1 LKALPQWISSGILE
15 HVDQFGLEIHT
26 GLNSVAKENIVTE
39 LSTLLDV
46 FRNLYKMGFKL
57 ISSTNN
63 DCVGKSNDLNQRY
76 LNLFEIVFYKE

>member
-1 LKALPQWISSGILE
+1 LE

-26 GLNSVAKENIVTE
+26 GLISIGKENIVTE
-39 LSTLLDV
+39 LSILLDV

-63 DCVGKSNDLNQRY
+63 DCIGKSNDLNQRY
-76 LNLFEIVFYKE
+76 LNLFEVVFYKE